1 MQKNY
6 ALDTSGI
13 FAVLIILGLMGIG
26 VHSLVRWV
34 QKKVVFWSEEHII
47 VGT

>member
-1 MQKNY
+1 
-6 ALDTSGI
+6 
-13 FAVLIILGLMGIG
+13 VMGVG
-26 VHSLVRWV
+26 VHTLVRWV